1 MNAKP
6 TRRGQIVL
14 GTIIAQMGLGTIYT
28 WSLFN
33 QPLVDTFGWS
43 LSAVATTFSI
53 TSFSLAFATLFAGKF
68 QDRIGIRRL
77 TLCAGIVLGLGLMA
91 SAGVTSLL
99 GMYVLMGIVVGFA
112 DGTAYITTL
121 SNLIKWFPERKGL
134 IAGVSVGAFGTGS
147 LVFKYINSF
156 LIAEVGVSHAFFYW
170 GLMAMVMIGLGSTL
184 LKEPPTQTANGK
196 TQITYGTHD
205 FTLSEMLGKKE
216 AYLLFVIFFT
226 ACMSGLY
233 LIGVVKDIGVEMAGM
248 DRQMAANAVS
258 AIAIFNTVGR
268 IVLGAM
274 SDKVGRL
281 RVVSGTLL
289 VTALAVTVMAF
300 LPLSPVLFFIC
311 VSAIAFCFGGNITV
325 FPAIVGDFFGLK
337 HHSKNYGV
345 IYQGF
350 GIGALSGS
358 FIAAQLGGF
367 HATFIAIAIL
377 STLSLLIALW
387 ITPPKY
393 THSQPDMPASVA
405 HARG

>member
-6 TRRGQIVL
+6 TSRAQIVL

-33 QPLVDTFGWS
+33 QPLVEHFGWS

-53 TSFSLAFATLFAGKF
+53 TSFSLAFATLFAGRI
-68 QDRIGIRRL
+68 QERIGIRRL
-77 TLCAGIVLGLGLMA
+77 TLFAGIALGLGLMA
-91 SAGVTSLL
+91 SSGVSSLL
-99 GMYVLMGIVVGFA
+99 GMYLLMGVVVGFA

-147 LVFKYINSF
+147 LVFKYVNSY
-156 LIAEVGVSHAFFYW
+156 LIAQAGVSQAFFYW
-170 GLMAMVMIGLGSTL
+170 GVIAMAMIGCGSL
-184 LKEPPTQTANGK
+184 LLREPPTVSANGK
-196 TQITYGTHD
+196 TQVSYGKQD
-205 FTLSEMLGKKE
+205 FTLGEMLGTKE

-233 LIGVVKDIGVEMAGM
+233 LIGVVKDIGVQMAGM
-248 DRQMAANAVS
+248 DLHMAANAVS
-258 AIAIFNTVGR
+258 AIAIFNTIGR
-268 IVLGAM
+268 IILGAL

-289 VTALAVTVMAF
+289 VTTLAVAVMAF
-300 LPLSPVLFFIC
+300 LPLTPVLFFLC

-358 FIAAQLGGF
+358 FIAAKLGGF
-367 HATFIAIAIL
+367 HATFIVIAVM
-377 STLSLLIALW
+377 SALSLLITLW
-387 ITPPKY
+387 IKPPKY
-393 THSQPDMPASVA
+393 QRKEPDMPASVA